1 MKRLGFDKLIDA
13 KVSRERALVA
23 GRIIA
28 PEASKLGLKR
38 AWADTTLADDIG
50 VTDASVPLE
59 AAPLRIASTSA
70 RVTGWW

>member
-13 KVSRERALVA
+13 KVSRERALAA
-23 GRIIA
+23 GPIIA

-50 VTDASVPLE
+50 VADASVPLE
-59 AAPLRIASTSA
+59 AAPPRIASTSA